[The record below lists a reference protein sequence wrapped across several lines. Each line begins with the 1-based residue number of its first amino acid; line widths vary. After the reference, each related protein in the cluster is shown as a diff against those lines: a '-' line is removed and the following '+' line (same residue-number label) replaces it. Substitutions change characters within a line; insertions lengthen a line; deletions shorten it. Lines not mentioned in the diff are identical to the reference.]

1 MSSKSPFSKKGIFI
15 RKSKKVTEPEARKIA
30 RDAMENAGFAPEDAT
45 GCFCLWCRDESAS
58 DGYYAQIN
66 KMEAEGD
73 QFFAVCSTSPDSQ
86 CEWSYTDHLD
96 VDELADLLMD
106 LADRFELEDPEE
118 VFAVFKLDDDEGFGV
133 VHAYPYRENSWIRSE
148 AFQIKPDGTFQEDWK
163 FSNGIYT
170 YDNPREFVSTV
181 YGTDFLQILPDKALR
196 EFITKFPKENG
207 TTEIGYDDIA
217 ACWKAGEE

>member
-1 MSSKSPFSKKGIFI
+1 MPTMDCSKIEDIVLKPITCDSVDYQFEKP
-15 RKSKKVTEPEARKIA
+15 
-30 RDAMENAGFAPEDAT
+30 AGVFDDNC
-45 GCFCLWCRDESAS
+45 G
-58 DGYYAQIN
+58 
-66 KMEAEGD
+66 EGNLKY
-73 QFFAVCSTSPDSQ
+73 F
-86 CEWSYTDHLD
+86 
-96 VDELADLLMD
+96 
-106 LADRFELEDPEE
+106 
-118 VFAVFKLDDDEGFGV
+118 FKLDDDEGFGV

-181 YGTDFLQILPDKALR
+181 YGTGFLQILPDKALR